1 MYVTS
6 LIHVRKMANDLGTQC
21 RWRKVRA
28 SVSVVWCLSV
38 RVCVYVCLC
47 VCVSVCGI
55 GVYKDIKRVFEA
67 IWGGV
72 ALAGRIDKL

>member
-1 MYVTS
+1 M
-6 LIHVRKMANDLGTQC
+6 
-21 RWRKVRA
+21 
-28 SVSVVWCLSV
+28 
-38 RVCVYVCLC
+38 C
-47 VCVSVCGI
+47 VCVCVCVCIYACVFVCVWMCVGGI